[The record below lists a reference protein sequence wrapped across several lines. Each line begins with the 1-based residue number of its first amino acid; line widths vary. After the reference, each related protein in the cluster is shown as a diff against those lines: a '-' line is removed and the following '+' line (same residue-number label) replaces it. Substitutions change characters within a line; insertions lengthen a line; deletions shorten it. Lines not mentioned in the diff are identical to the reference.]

1 METMKNADEQVH
13 GEGVQKG
20 PEHRSSV
27 PEEHEYP
34 PTLRRWGLR
43 GGGGPFMCHPHHPC
57 PTTMTQG

>member
-34 PTLRRWGLR
+34 PTLRSWGLR
-43 GGGGPFMCHPHHPC
+43 GVGDLSCVTPITPAQP
-57 PTTMTQG
+57 P